1 MRLYRAR
8 FVGWPGDVDDM
19 RSNYERNRS
28 THPEHRR
35 ATVLHM
41 AVSMFENRDV
51 VATLC
56 LRNPQRLGEYI
67 AEVDLEPGKG
77 VCVARTGSTG
87 HWSVWGRPAQLKRY
101 VSSVVRA

>member
-1 MRLYRAR
+1 MRLYRACS
-8 FVGWPGDVDDM
+8 VGWPGDVDDM

-28 THPEHRR
+28 THPEDRR

-56 LRNPQRLGEYI
+56 LRNPQRLG
-67 AEVDLEPGKG
+67 
-77 VCVARTGSTG
+77 
-87 HWSVWGRPAQLKRY
+87 
-101 VSSVVRA
+101 